1 MTILSIWGSPSEN
14 PPNVGEVRPKG
25 FDTLQPNRARVV
37 GRDKLRYI
45 DTMVAKLPRTKP
57 LEARVTPAKRDRTRA
72 KLIRAAFNVYA
83 REGFDAPTID
93 NFIAEAQVSRGTFY
107 NYFQTREDLM
117 VAVAA
122 DLATFITKRI
132 ASAGT
137 VSDPLERIAI
147 AVRYF
152 VTLAAQNE
160 IRGWVLARMIPIVG
174 GPLTNAMSEHVRA
187 TMEAAVAAKRI
198 QLRSISAG
206 IDLGLG
212 MIAMA
217 IRHNLSR
224 RAAPYPAELVSAM
237 ALQALGASIKV
248 AEEVSNRPLPPL
260 SVDESKPMAEGGD
273 ATEAPRSDTA
283 RQKVGRRRVR
293 GEPGKRRRKSSA
305 MAR

>member
-1 MTILSIWGSPSEN
+1 
-14 PPNVGEVRPKG
+14 
-25 FDTLQPNRARVV
+25 VV
-37 GRDKLRYI
+37 GKVKLRYI
-45 DTMVAKLPRTKP
+45 GRMVAKFPITKP
-57 LEARVTPAKRDRTRA
+57 MEARVTPAKRDRTRA
-72 KLIRAAFNVYA
+72 KLIRAAFKVYA

-93 NFIAEAQVSRGTFY
+93 SFIAEAQVSRGTFY

-117 VAVAA
+117 AAVAA
-122 DLATFITKRI
+122 DLATFITMRI
-132 ASAGT
+132 ESAGT

-174 GPLTNAMSEHVRA
+174 GPLTNTMSEHVRA

-224 RAAPYPAELVSAM
+224 RAAPYAAELVSAM

-260 SVDESKPMAEGGD
+260 SVDEGKPMAEGGD
-273 ATEAPRSDTA
+273 ATESRRSDTA

-293 GEPGKRRRKSSA
+293 AKLGKRRQKSPVVV
-305 MAR
+305 R